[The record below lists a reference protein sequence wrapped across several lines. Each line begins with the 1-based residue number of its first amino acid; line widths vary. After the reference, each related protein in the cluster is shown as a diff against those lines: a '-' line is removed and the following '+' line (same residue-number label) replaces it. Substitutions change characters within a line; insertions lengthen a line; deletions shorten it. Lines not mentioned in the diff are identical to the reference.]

1 MEIKVKAPRVN
12 TFVDLGLLLFII
24 KTGFDVSGIL
34 PHNSVLDN
42 FVIVVGL
49 GSFII
54 AILQQ
59 NYSASTLLKYALV
72 TIISL
77 CSTLASGQSVIII
90 TVITIMAIRQLD
102 FSTVISKIRIW
113 STWFLCIHSIYF
125 AGLYFTGNTQLFT
138 VDGQGRVRAAFG
150 FGHANSFSIYI
161 FNIILMWIWEKYD
174 DLSWKDVFTVAV
186 LETILFRLTDSKT
199 SYFCVIL
206 FLLLLILILYRKLPL
221 GWVNRFAECI
231 FPMLS
236 LLCLVSYRLL
246 LKGNLLIRAIDK
258 LLTGRITLG
267 AYALQNF
274 GLTFMGKK
282 INFGSITWTP
292 EWKLNYFTLDC
303 TYTSLWVNI
312 GWLWIIVL
320 FVCFFLLAKK
330 REVKVSVFIIMWAL
344 YAISEVHGLDAY
356 LCFPILMI
364 STLLNNRNENVLKGE
379 K

>member
-320 FVCFFLLAKK
+320 FDCFILLAKK

>member
-125 AGLYFTGNTQLFT
+125 TGLYFTGNTQLFT

>member
-1 MEIKVKAPRVN
+1 MNIKVKAPRVN
-12 TFVDLGLLLFII
+12 TFVDLGLLLFVL